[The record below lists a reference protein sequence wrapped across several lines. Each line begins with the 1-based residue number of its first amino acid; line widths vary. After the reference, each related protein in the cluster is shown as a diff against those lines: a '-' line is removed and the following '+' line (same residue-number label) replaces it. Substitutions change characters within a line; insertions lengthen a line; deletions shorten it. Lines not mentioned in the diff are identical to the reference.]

1 MWFLIIRNYVKYMQ
15 DNAGFT
21 EDLRALL
28 LNIYID
34 LRSYKLTHE
43 CGSVNISNFL
53 RYFIKYGM

>member
-1 MWFLIIRNYVKYMQ
+1 MQ

-21 EDLRALL
+21 EDLRTLL